1 MEYEVIISE
10 IAKQDLFDIYY
21 YLAVNDSFEKADRLR
36 RNLEQKCLSLSK
48 FPKRGSKIKEILA
61 ERPDIFQ
68 IIYSP
73 YSIIYKIEYKRVTIL
88 SIIDERRDLL
98 AVLQDR
104 FLN

>member
-1 MEYEVIISE
+1 MEYEVILSE

-21 YLAVNDSFEKADRLR
+21 YIAVNDSFEKADKLR
-36 RNLEQKCLSLSK
+36 KNLEQKCVTLFK
-48 FPKRGSKIKEILA
+48 FPNRGSKIKEISS
-61 ERPDIFQ
+61 ERTDILQ

-73 YSIIYKIEYKRVTIL
+73 YSIIYKIEHKRVIIL